1 MHLRDLPTSTTAPER
16 PLLKVVRTRNQHPVT
31 SLPSGTGLAPVAALR
46 LARVQQLVR
55 LVLGLCWVYQGAVPK
70 LLFPDTGELRM
81 VQSLGFSLAAA
92 YRVAEAVGVAEILF
106 GLLFWVL
113 PRGGLRVAYWVNILG
128 LAGLALGVLFS
139 QPSLFVASFNPFTL
153 NLSMMTLATVG
164 LLTLADAPKA
174 TQNQPPLS

>member
-1 MHLRDLPTSTTAPER
+1 MPLRNLPTFPTAPER
-16 PLLKVVRTRNQHPVT
+16 PLLEVVRTRNQHPVT
-31 SLPSGTGLAPVAALR
+31 SLPSRTGLEPFVALQLVR
-46 LARVQQLVR
+46 SQQLVR
-55 LVLGLCWVYQGAVPK
+55 LVLGLCWIYQGVVPK

-81 VQSLGFSLAAA
+81 VQSLGFSLATA

-139 QPSLFVASFNPFTL
+139 QPALFVAPFNPFTL
-153 NLSMMTLATVG
+153 NLSMMTLAAVG
-164 LLTLADAPKA
+164 LLTLADAPTA
-174 TQNQPPLS
+174 TQSPQPLS